1 MEDHVQIIRER
12 MENILREQVESQPV
26 VLDKSA
32 DTLPEPWQSE
42 LAEHNDSPRG
52 QTEAPLS
59 RDADPV
65 VAETSSSDSDP
76 TSVDNKVF
84 NQIKAWAGEEP
95 KQWGHLH
102 NALLR
107 IYAPRWERIDARDTL
122 VAWTG
127 AWLALTRAMNQLKR
141 LQTLNRPLTRNELA
155 TKGGREADISFYGR
169 LTKRLNEQ
177 ISAALSNDVEAAR
190 LLAKL
195 CSRRTGNEQ

>member
-1 MEDHVQIIRER
+1 MRFKLVETGKSYAKAEESILTSEDKVSASDGKASASPIIWETGNVAEINSSPVPREV
-12 MENILREQVESQPV
+12 ELSAAESLAGDSTTSYTYEQVFSQIM
-26 VLDKSA
+26 S
-32 DTLPEPWQSE
+32 
-42 LAEHNDSPRG
+42 
-52 QTEAPLS
+52 
-59 RDADPV
+59 
-65 VAETSSSDSDP
+65 
-76 TSVDNKVF
+76 
-84 NQIKAWAGEEP
+84 WAGDDQKRWERI
-95 KQWGHLH
+95 H
-102 NALLR
+102 NSLLR
-107 IYAPRWERIDARDTL
+107 IYAPVWERIDARDTL